1 MTGISIFGAGGHGR
15 VVADVAECCGYA
27 TVEFIDKEYPDR
39 KDNLHWKVV
48 GNDFGATT
56 AGFERF
62 VAIGNNGLRL
72 KMLEELFLA
81 QWVVPC
87 LIHPGAIVSRYASVG
102 AGSVVM
108 PGVVINAGAKLGAGV
123 VANTGCTI
131 DHDCVIDD
139 GAHISPGANIAG
151 GVRIGRRSWIGIGTS
166 VREMIEVGSD
176 CVVGAGS
183 VVVGNVADGTRVMGI
198 PAK

>member
-1 MTGISIFGAGGHGR
+1 MTGLSIIGAGGHGR
-15 VVADVAECCGYA
+15 VVADIAERCGYA
-27 TVEFIDKEYPDR
+27 TVEFVDKKYPER
-39 KDNLHWKVV
+39 RDNLHWKIV
-48 GNDFGATT
+48 GNDFADAT

-72 KMLEELFLA
+72 ELLEELLGA
-81 QWVVPC
+81 QLVVPR

-123 VANTGCTI
+123 IANTGCTI
-131 DHDCVIDD
+131 DHDCLVED

-166 VREMIEVGSD
+166 IREMIEIGSD

-183 VVVGNVADGTRVMGI
+183 VVVGNVADGTRVMGV